1 MRKVYI
7 TLIFIVMGCT
17 TSPKSEAVLI
27 FDQTEKREPLNENS
41 LFSIYRT
48 LSHGRITIT
57 EIIDQSSSKS
67 IVVYK
72 AESPP
77 YLLRT
82 EAEERAKERKFE
94 QDFISGLQA
103 FEAPSK
109 NLPKSFVYSVFVASL
124 YKLMQSQA
132 DQKSIL
138 VFSDLFEH
146 AEFSFYKY
154 RKKPLKIRNDYQKI
168 VTQLETYDTPLKNA
182 DLSGIV
188 ISVVFH
194 PSKKNDALFREVRQ
208 FWTRYYQS
216 KNAEIRFSNHIDNIF
231 NK

>member
-7 TLIFIVMGCT
+7 TLIFVVMGCT
-17 TSPKSEAVLI
+17 TSPKSDAVLI

-57 EIIDQSSSKS
+57 EIIDQSISRSLVIYKPKS
-67 IVVYK
+67 P
-72 AESPP
+72 S

-82 EAEERAKERKFE
+82 ESEEREKERKFE
-94 QDFISGLQA
+94 KDFISGLQA

-109 NLPKSFVYSVFVASL
+109 KLFKSYVYSVFVESL
-124 YKLMQSQA
+124 YKLAQSQA

-154 RKKPLKIRNDYQKI
+154 RKTPLKIRDDYQKI
-168 VTQLETYDTPLKNA
+168 VTQLETYDNRIKEA
-182 DLSGIV
+182 DLSGIM

-216 KNAEIRFSNHIDNIF
+216 KNAEIRFSNHIDNILQ
-231 NK
+231 